1 MLVIAT
7 DIDNDLWEKAK
18 VKGPVFG
25 REDNLKA
32 AVKMALADPED
43 PDANVIF
50 KAIKVYDEIKNK
62 EKDVEIVTLTGDKGM
77 GVKASREIGK
87 QLDKVLKMHPSEKCV
102 VVSDGASD
110 ETIMHIIKSRMK
122 IDGNVI
128 VFVKQAKE
136 LEKTYF
142 VILEKLKDPYYAKI
156 IFGIP
161 ALIILL
167 ISLMFLFNLK
177 WQYLGIL
184 IGTYLILKGFGMD
197 ERIAEVFGGLQVS
210 KDKVANTIFLIVL
223 SALSFISL
231 WMAYQAY
238 NYGTAYGLIGISLY
252 AYTLDAFVLVFSWV
266 LVLLF
271 AVKMLDAFI
280 KKFKFE
286 VLNNALYMCAVFLS
300 AMVIRVG
307 ARWIVSISPPYVSFG
322 DFLLTSVVAG
332 VAAYVSSYVV
342 GMLKIEVI
350 ASSKLENKEV
360 YDEEGSYIGKMVKLD
375 EKHNALVV
383 LTPMNK
389 RQSVSTMGIVEIT
402 EKIVVK
408 AL

>member
-62 EKDVEIVTLTGDKGM
+62 EKDVEIVTLTGDRGM
-77 GVKASREIGK
+77 GVKASREIAK
-87 QLDKVLKMHPSEKCV
+87 QLDKVLKTHPYEKCV

-197 ERIAEVFGGLQVS
+197 EKIAEVFGGLQVS

-286 VLNNALYMCAVFLS
+286 VLNNAM
-300 AMVIRVG
+300 
-307 ARWIVSISPPYVSFG
+307 
-322 DFLLTSVVAG
+322 
-332 VAAYVSSYVV
+332 
-342 GMLKIEVI
+342 
-350 ASSKLENKEV
+350 
-360 YDEEGSYIGKMVKLD
+360 
-375 EKHNALVV
+375 
-383 LTPMNK
+383 
-389 RQSVSTMGIVEIT
+389 
-402 EKIVVK
+402 
-408 AL
+408 